1 MSARACLLM
10 ACPPALGL
18 VDRPRCPAPALTSI
32 RPLHQGRAPYPRLF
46 GGFVPDRGDA
56 SSDQE
61 RNLRIAGRDRVSLR
75 RAEAQNTAFVALLWP
90 RFKGRDA
97 AATAAVGVG
106 FLGLRR
112 CPPV

>member
-1 MSARACLLM
+1 
-10 ACPPALGL
+10 
-18 VDRPRCPAPALTSI
+18 
-32 RPLHQGRAPYPRLF
+32 F

-61 RNLRIAGRDRVSLR
+61 RNLRIAGGTGSACK
-75 RAEAQNTAFVALLWP
+75 RAKHNAAFVALLWP